1 MDTTF
6 KVKASELN
14 IDFIEAIKK
23 LFKDSI
29 IKISISSI
37 IDNEAEPKYSED
49 LLKSIENIEK
59 SKNLISFTME
69 EFEEYSK
76 KILQK

>member
-29 IKISISSI
+29 IKISISSSL
-37 IDNEAEPKYSED
+37 DNEAEPKYSED
-49 LLKSIENIEK
+49 LLKSIENVEK
-59 SKNLISFTME
+59 GKNLISFTME

-76 KILQK
+76 KLSHK